1 MTKMRVYEY
10 AKQNN
15 MTSKAVIQRLNDL
28 NIEVSNHMSTI
39 TAETK
44 TKLDEKVKK
53 QSPNNNKEEQVKK
66 QTPSTN
72 KQSEKNHRPKNQ
84 GNTNKTKQEQSKKPQ
99 QNQNK
104 KKQTINKKQKPTNNK
119 QSKKNHRPKNQGN
132 TNKTKKGQSNK
143 PQQNQN
149 KKKQSRGKKGK
160 NNNPVKT
167 QQATVEET
175 PTEIVYHGTL
185 TVSELAE

>member
-1 MTKMRVYEY
+1 
-10 AKQNN
+10 
-15 MTSKAVIQRLNDL
+15 
-28 NIEVSNHMSTI
+28 MSTI

-53 QSPNNNKEEQVKK
+53 QSPNNKDEQVKK

-84 GNTNKTKQEQSKKPQ
+84 GNTNKTKQ
-99 QNQNK
+99 
-104 KKQTINKKQKPTNNK
+104 
-119 QSKKNHRPKNQGN
+119 
-132 TNKTKKGQSNK
+132 GQSNK

-167 QQATVEET
+167 QQPTVKET
-175 PTEIVYHGTL
+175 PTEIVHHGTL
-185 TVSELAE
+185 TVSEIAAKLNKDTYSIIKHHMILCVMSTKNQDLDDDAIELIC

>member
-1 MTKMRVYEY
+1 MTKMRVYVY

-15 MTSKAVIQRLNDL
+15 MTSKAIIQRFNYL

-53 QSPNNNKEEQVKK
+53 LYLNNNIDEQVKK

-72 KQSEKNHRPKNQ
+72 KQREKNHRPKKQ
-84 GNTNKTKQEQSKKPQ
+84 GNTNKTKQ
-99 QNQNK
+99 
-104 KKQTINKKQKPTNNK
+104 
-119 QSKKNHRPKNQGN
+119 
-132 TNKTKKGQSNK
+132 GQANK

-160 NNNPVKT
+160 NNNPEKK
-167 QQATVEET
+167 QKATAKET
-175 PTEIVYHGTL
+175 PTENVYHGTL
-185 TVSELAE
+185 TV